1 MDVIGQLLRAGLLT
15 QIGESED
22 RVRFVRAASAALADR
37 LGSELRPLVPHA
49 LMAGVDESSSGSV
62 EPLIAADKALSAEW
76 STYRNAFTEPPV
88 EILRAMLVAAVSSA
102 AEKDSDLL
110 AAGWYA
116 LRSAIDFMPVSRWQ
130 APLTELVESWDNA
143 VWASV
148 ESSWS
153 PVDVSST
160 LRMPAVSKFE
170 EEKLG
175 VKSNARTQAQTLAG
189 AANWQV
195 FAQQMQETYVDHVNS
210 LLAASEFLA
219 AQSHRRSVESM
230 RLRGDLLWWQQ
241 TSFSPSRR
249 VGYSELEAV
258 EVPLVAALDLHL
270 LMPKIAP
277 LAAEHMLSELV
288 SRTTNDPKMTIEEL
302 AGAAVA
308 GLPGGAGHAP
318 ASVLDAIQST
328 VETPLMTRDY
338 KVNARRFAVLAFRDL
353 QARRLARGG
362 GSGES

>member
-1 MDVIGQLLRAGLLT
+1 
-15 QIGESED
+15 
-22 RVRFVRAASAALADR
+22 
-37 LGSELRPLVPHA
+37 
-49 LMAGVDESSSGSV
+49 MAGVDESSSGSV

-219 AQSHRRSVESM
+219 AQSHRRSVDALRTFSSELGNKLRDMLLAQERSIESM